1 LHSRKYTFR
10 FCLVFVVL
18 LFFLLISTGKLIFIQ
33 IFRSAYLANLAQR
46 QHNSSIRLEPVRG
59 TIFDRKMRPL
69 AFNVTVSSLYVNP
82 KIMSDKDERIALR
95 ELPHLLNIDSHIIRQ
110 RINKK
115 KYFVWIARKLA
126 PESAEKIKKL
136 NIPGLGFVK
145 ESKRFYPN
153 QSLAAHI
160 IGFAGMDNDGLEGIE
175 LKYDKYLKGEPGWS
189 QMLRDARQR
198 ELLIEKNYVAPR
210 DGFNLVLTIDETIQY
225 LAERALDKAFKQ
237 HNARGA
243 TIIIMNP
250 KTGEI
255 LALANRPTYNLS
267 DFRKSNLENRTNRAV
282 SYVYEPGSVF
292 KIVAATAA
300 LEGDVAKEKDKF
312 FCENGSFRV
321 GNHILHDHV
330 PHGTLT
336 LKEVFEQS
344 SNIGVTKITQKIGP
358 EKFYEYGR
366 RFRFGINTGIDLAG
380 EVPGTFKKPSEW
392 SRTSIGAIPIG
403 HEVTVTPLQLVCAV
417 AAIANEGVY
426 MQPFVVK
433 YIKDNKDQIID
444 AFEPRALSQVMTPET
459 AQRVKNILVGAVE
472 NGTGKKAQ
480 IKGVAVAGKTGT
492 AQKIV
497 SGAYSHG
504 KFYASFIGF
513 APAENPLVA
522 AVVVFDEPHPNHY
535 GGTVAAPVFQEVIED
550 TLKYLNAAEN
560 P

>member
-1 LHSRKYTFR
+1 MHSRKYTFR